1 MQGELRCTINGVV
14 HAIDSFSN
22 EPLLFFLRDR
32 IGLRSTRYGCGQ
44 GTCGS
49 CTVIIDGEAKM
60 SCETITKDVSGK
72 TIETAEIFENENE
85 HPLVKSFIEFQ
96 AGQCGYCLPGILM
109 ASKSLLDKK
118 QNLSRLEIA
127 QALDANLCRCG
138 VHSRILDA
146 IEKAYQLSN
155 EKKAPNEKSSA

>member
-14 HAIDSFSN
+14 HAIDSFSS
-22 EPLLFFLRDR
+22 EPLLFFLRDK

-72 TIETAEIFENENE
+72 TIETAEVFENDCE

-127 QALDANLCRCG
+127 EALDANLCRCG
-138 VHSRILDA
+138 AHSRILDA
-146 IEKAYQLSN
+146 IEKAYQISN
-155 EKKAPNEKSSA
+155 EKGT

>member
-14 HAIDSFSN
+14 HTIDSFSS
-22 EPLLFFLRDR
+22 EPLLFFLRDK

-60 SCETITKDVSGK
+60 SCEMITKDVSGK
-72 TIETAEIFENENE
+72 TIETAEVFENESD

-155 EKKAPNEKSSA
+155 GKKGT

>member
-1 MQGELRCTINGVV
+1 MHGELRCTINGVE
-14 HAIDSFSN
+14 HAIDSFSS
-22 EPLLFFLRDR
+22 EPLLFFLRDK

-72 TIETAEIFENENE
+72 TIETAEVFENESD

-155 EKKAPNEKSSA
+155 EKKGT

>member
-1 MQGELRCTINGVV
+1 MQGELKCTINGVV
-14 HAIDSFSN
+14 HAIDSSSS
-22 EPLLFFLRDR
+22 EPLLFFLRDK

-60 SCETITKDVSGK
+60 SCEMITKDVSGK
-72 TIETAEIFENENE
+72 TIETAEVFESESD

-155 EKKAPNEKSSA
+155 GKKGT

>member
-14 HAIDSFSN
+14 HAIDSFSS
-22 EPLLFFLRDR
+22 EPLLFFLRDK

-72 TIETAEIFENENE
+72 TIETAEIFENESE

-155 EKKAPNEKSSA
+155 EKKGTL

>member
-1 MQGELRCTINGVV
+1 
-14 HAIDSFSN
+14 
-22 EPLLFFLRDR
+22 
-32 IGLRSTRYGCGQ
+32 
-44 GTCGS
+44 
-49 CTVIIDGEAKM
+49 M

-72 TIETAEIFENENE
+72 TIETAEVFENERD

>member
-1 MQGELRCTINGVV
+1 MQSELRCTINGVV
-14 HAIDSFSN
+14 HAIDGFSS
-22 EPLLFFLRDR
+22 EPLLFFLRDK

-72 TIETAEIFENENE
+72 TIETAEVFENQHE

-127 QALDANLCRCG
+127 EALDANLCRCG
-138 VHSRILDA
+138 AHSRILDA

-155 EKKAPNEKSSA
+155 EKGT

>member
-14 HAIDSFSN
+14 HAIDSFSS
-22 EPLLFFLRDR
+22 EPLLFFLRDK

-72 TIETAEIFENENE
+72 TIETAEVFESESD

-155 EKKAPNEKSSA
+155 GKKGT

>member
-1 MQGELRCTINGVV
+1 
-14 HAIDSFSN
+14 
-22 EPLLFFLRDR
+22 
-32 IGLRSTRYGCGQ
+32 
-44 GTCGS
+44 
-49 CTVIIDGEAKM
+49 M

-72 TIETAEIFENENE
+72 TIETAEIFENESE

-146 IEKAYQLSN
+146 IEKAHQLSN

>member
-1 MQGELRCTINGVV
+1 MISDDQGFVGGNGLNRPCDKINLKGNT
-14 HAIDSFSN
+14 D
-22 EPLLFFLRDR
+22 
-32 IGLRSTRYGCGQ
+32 
-44 GTCGS
+44 
-49 CTVIIDGEAKM
+49 
-60 SCETITKDVSGK
+60 
-72 TIETAEIFENENE
+72 AEIGFPMELFRRHFASRRQIFLIKAEE
-85 HPLVKSFIEFQ
+85 FKDLHPLVKSFIEFQ

-146 IEKAYQLSN
+146 IEKDYQLSN
-155 EKKAPNEKSSA
+155 EKKGT

>member
-14 HAIDSFSN
+14 HTIDSFSS
-22 EPLLFFLRDR
+22 EPLLFFLRDK

-44 GTCGS
+44 GHS

-72 TIETAEIFENENE
+72 TIETAEVFESESD

-118 QNLSRLEIA
+118 QTLSRLEIA

-155 EKKAPNEKSSA
+155 EKKGT

>member
-1 MQGELRCTINGVV
+1 MQSELRCTINGVV
-14 HAIDSFSN
+14 HAIDDFSS
-22 EPLLFFLRDR
+22 EPLLFFLRDK

-49 CTVIIDGEAKM
+49 CTIIIDGEAKM

-72 TIETAEIFENENE
+72 TIETAEVFENQRE

-155 EKKAPNEKSSA
+155 EKKAANEKSNA

>member
-1 MQGELRCTINGVV
+1 
-14 HAIDSFSN
+14 
-22 EPLLFFLRDR
+22 
-32 IGLRSTRYGCGQ
+32 
-44 GTCGS
+44 
-49 CTVIIDGEAKM
+49 M

-127 QALDANLCRCG
+127 EALDANLCRCG
-138 VHSRILDA
+138 AHSRILDA
-146 IEKAYQLSN
+146 IEKAHQLSN
-155 EKKAPNEKSSA
+155 EKGT

>member
-14 HAIDSFSN
+14 HAIDSFSS
-22 EPLLFFLRDR
+22 EPLLFFLRDK

-72 TIETAEIFENENE
+72 TIETAEVFENERD

-127 QALDANLCRCG
+127 EALDANLCRCG
-138 VHSRILDA
+138 AHSRILDA
-146 IEKAYQLSN
+146 IEKAHQLSN
-155 EKKAPNEKSSA
+155 EKGT

>member
-1 MQGELRCTINGVV
+1 MHGELRCTINGVE
-14 HAIDSFSN
+14 HAIDSFSS
-22 EPLLFFLRDR
+22 EPLLFFLRDK

-72 TIETAEIFENENE
+72 TIETAEVFENERD

-155 EKKAPNEKSSA
+155 EKKGT

>member
-1 MQGELRCTINGVV
+1 MQSELRCTINGVV
-14 HAIDSFSN
+14 HAIDDFSS
-22 EPLLFFLRDR
+22 EPLLFFLRDK

-49 CTVIIDGEAKM
+49 CTIIIDGEAKM

-72 TIETAEIFENENE
+72 TIETAEVFENQRE

-138 VHSRILDA
+138 AHSRILDA

-155 EKKAPNEKSSA
+155 EKGT

>member
-1 MQGELRCTINGVV
+1 MQSELRCTINGVV
-14 HAIDSFSN
+14 HAIDDFSS
-22 EPLLFFLRDR
+22 EPLLFFLRDK

-49 CTVIIDGEAKM
+49 CTIIIDGEAKM

-72 TIETAEIFENENE
+72 TIETAEVFENQHE

-127 QALDANLCRCG
+127 EALDANLCRCG
-138 VHSRILDA
+138 AHSRILDA

-155 EKKAPNEKSSA
+155 EKGT

>member
-1 MQGELRCTINGVV
+1 MQSELRCTINGVV
-14 HAIDSFSN
+14 HAIDGFSS
-22 EPLLFFLRDR
+22 EPLLFFLRDK

-49 CTVIIDGEAKM
+49 CTIIIDGEAKM

-72 TIETAEIFENENE
+72 TIETAEVFENQRE
-85 HPLVKSFIEFQ
+85 HPLVKSFTEFQ

-127 QALDANLCRCG
+127 EALDANLCRCG
-138 VHSRILDA
+138 AHSRILDA

-155 EKKAPNEKSSA
+155 EKGT

>member
-1 MQGELRCTINGVV
+1 MQSELRCTINGVV
-14 HAIDSFSN
+14 HAIDNFSS
-22 EPLLFFLRDR
+22 EPLLFFLRDK

-72 TIETAEIFENENE
+72 TIETAEVFENQHE

-138 VHSRILDA
+138 AHSRILDA
-146 IEKAYQLSN
+146 IEKAHQLSN
-155 EKKAPNEKSSA
+155 EKGT

>member
-1 MQGELRCTINGVV
+1 MQSELRCTINGVV
-14 HAIDSFSN
+14 HAIDDFSS
-22 EPLLFFLRDR
+22 EPLLFFLRDK

-49 CTVIIDGEAKM
+49 CTIIIDGEAKM

-72 TIETAEIFENENE
+72 TIETAEVFENQRE
-85 HPLVKSFIEFQ
+85 HPLVRSFIEFQ

-127 QALDANLCRCG
+127 EALDANLCRCG
-138 VHSRILDA
+138 AHSRILDA

-155 EKKAPNEKSSA
+155 EKGT

>member
-1 MQGELRCTINGVV
+1 MQSELRCTINGVV
-14 HAIDSFSN
+14 HAIDSFSS
-22 EPLLFFLRDR
+22 EPLLFFLRDK

-85 HPLVKSFIEFQ
+85 HPLVKSFIEFPSDKNS
-96 AGQCGYCLPGILM
+96 G
-109 ASKSLLDKK
+109 LDSTW
-118 QNLSRLEIA
+118 NTL
-127 QALDANLCRCG
+127 
-138 VHSRILDA
+138 
-146 IEKAYQLSN
+146 
-155 EKKAPNEKSSA
+155 

>member
-14 HAIDSFSN
+14 HAIDSFSS
-22 EPLLFFLRDR
+22 EPLLFFLRDK

-72 TIETAEIFENENE
+72 TIETAEVFENERD

-155 EKKAPNEKSSA
+155 EKKGT

>member
-14 HAIDSFSN
+14 HAIDSFSS
-22 EPLLFFLRDR
+22 EPLLFFLRDK

-60 SCETITKDVSGK
+60 SCETITMDVSGK
-72 TIETAEIFENENE
+72 TIETAEVFENESD

-155 EKKAPNEKSSA
+155 EKKGT

>member
-1 MQGELRCTINGVV
+1 MQSELRCTINGVV
-14 HAIDSFSN
+14 HAIDGFSS
-22 EPLLFFLRDR
+22 EPLLFFLRDK

-72 TIETAEIFENENE
+72 TIETAEVFENQRE

-127 QALDANLCRCG
+127 EALDANLCRCG
-138 VHSRILDA
+138 AHSRILDA
-146 IEKAYQLSN
+146 IEKAHQLSN
-155 EKKAPNEKSSA
+155 EKGT

>member
-14 HAIDSFSN
+14 HAIDSFSS
-22 EPLLFFLRDR
+22 EPLLFFLRDK

-72 TIETAEIFENENE
+72 TIETAEVFENESD

-127 QALDANLCRCG
+127 RALDSNLCRCG

-155 EKKAPNEKSSA
+155 EKKGT

>member
-1 MQGELRCTINGVV
+1 MQSELRCTINGVV
-14 HAIDSFSN
+14 HAIDDFSS
-22 EPLLFFLRDR
+22 EPLLFFLRDK

-72 TIETAEIFENENE
+72 TIETAEVFENQRE
-85 HPLVKSFIEFQ
+85 HPLVRSFIEFQ

-127 QALDANLCRCG
+127 EALDANLCRCG
-138 VHSRILDA
+138 AHSRILDA

-155 EKKAPNEKSSA
+155 EKGT

>member
-1 MQGELRCTINGVV
+1 MQSELRCTINGVV
-14 HAIDSFSN
+14 HAIDDFSS
-22 EPLLFFLRDR
+22 EPLLFFLRDK

-49 CTVIIDGEAKM
+49 CTIIIDGEAKM

-72 TIETAEIFENENE
+72 TIETAEVFENQPE

-127 QALDANLCRCG
+127 EALDANLCRCG
-138 VHSRILDA
+138 AHSRILDA

-155 EKKAPNEKSSA
+155 EKGT

>member
-14 HAIDSFSN
+14 HTIDSFSS
-22 EPLLFFLRDR
+22 EPLLFFLRDK

-60 SCETITKDVSGK
+60 SCEMITKDVSGK
-72 TIETAEIFENENE
+72 TIETAEVFENESD

-109 ASKSLLDKK
+109 ASKSLIDKK

-155 EKKAPNEKSSA
+155 GKKGT

>member
-14 HAIDSFSN
+14 HTIDSFSS
-22 EPLLFFLRDR
+22 EPLLFFLRDK

-60 SCETITKDVSGK
+60 SCETITTDVSGK
-72 TIETAEIFENENE
+72 TIETAEVFENESD

-118 QNLSRLEIA
+118 QNLSRLQIA

-138 VHSRILDA
+138 AHSRILDA

-155 EKKAPNEKSSA
+155 EKGT

>member
-1 MQGELRCTINGVV
+1 MQSELRCTINGVV
-14 HAIDSFSN
+14 HTIDGFSS
-22 EPLLFFLRDR
+22 EPLLFFLRDK

-72 TIETAEIFENENE
+72 TIETAEVFENQHE

-127 QALDANLCRCG
+127 EALDANLCRCG
-138 VHSRILDA
+138 AHSRILDA
-146 IEKAYQLSN
+146 IEKAHQLSN
-155 EKKAPNEKSSA
+155 EKGT

>member
-14 HAIDSFSN
+14 HAIDSFSS
-22 EPLLFFLRDR
+22 EPLLFFLRDK

-60 SCETITKDVSGK
+60 SCEMITKDVSGK
-72 TIETAEIFENENE
+72 TIETAEVFESESD

-109 ASKSLLDKK
+109 ASKSLIDKK

-155 EKKAPNEKSSA
+155 GKKGT

>member
-14 HAIDSFSN
+14 HAIDSFSS
-22 EPLLFFLRDR
+22 EPLLFFLRDK

-72 TIETAEIFENENE
+72 TIETAEVFENQHE

-146 IEKAYQLSN
+146 IEKAHQLSN
-155 EKKAPNEKSSA
+155 EKKGT

>member
-1 MQGELRCTINGVV
+1 MQSELRCTINGVV
-14 HAIDSFSN
+14 HAIDDFSS
-22 EPLLFFLRDR
+22 EPLLFFLRDK

-49 CTVIIDGEAKM
+49 CTIIIDGEAKM

-72 TIETAEIFENENE
+72 TIETAEVFENQSE
-85 HPLVKSFIEFQ
+85 HPLVKSFTEFQ

-127 QALDANLCRCG
+127 EALDANLCRCG
-138 VHSRILDA
+138 AHSRILDA

-155 EKKAPNEKSSA
+155 EKGT

>member
-1 MQGELRCTINGVV
+1 MQSELRCTINGVV
-14 HAIDSFSN
+14 HAIDDFSS
-22 EPLLFFLRDR
+22 EPLLFFLRDK

-72 TIETAEIFENENE
+72 TIETAEVFENQRE

-127 QALDANLCRCG
+127 EALDANLCRCG
-138 VHSRILDA
+138 AHSRILDA

-155 EKKAPNEKSSA
+155 EKGT

>member
-14 HAIDSFSN
+14 HAIDDFSS
-22 EPLLFFLRDR
+22 EPLLFFLRDK

-49 CTVIIDGEAKM
+49 CTIIIDGEAKM

-72 TIETAEIFENENE
+72 TIETAEVFENQHE

-155 EKKAPNEKSSA
+155 EKKGT

>member
-14 HAIDSFSN
+14 HTIDSFSS
-22 EPLLFFLRDR
+22 EPLLFFLRDK

-72 TIETAEIFENENE
+72 TIETAEVFESESD

-109 ASKSLLDKK
+109 ASKSLIDKK

-155 EKKAPNEKSSA
+155 GKKGT

>member
-1 MQGELRCTINGVV
+1 MQSELRCTINGVV
-14 HAIDSFSN
+14 HAIDDFSS
-22 EPLLFFLRDR
+22 EPLLFFLRDK

-72 TIETAEIFENENE
+72 TIETAEVFENQHE

-127 QALDANLCRCG
+127 EALDANLCRCG
-138 VHSRILDA
+138 AHSRILDA

-155 EKKAPNEKSSA
+155 EKGT

>member
-14 HAIDSFSN
+14 HAIDSFSS
-22 EPLLFFLRDR
+22 EPLLFFLRDK

-72 TIETAEIFENENE
+72 TIETAEVFENERD

-138 VHSRILDA
+138 AHSRILDA

-155 EKKAPNEKSSA
+155 EKGT